1 MTTQKIAVPSNF
13 PGGLEGGRSEHFG
26 HCDLFT
32 IVTMEGKEIVN
43 VETLTPPPHGAGG
56 CLAPIAVL
64 QEQAIN
70 AIVVSGMGKR
80 PLAGFQ
86 EVGIQV
92 FWAPKESSDTVNAV
106 ITGLQEDRFQV
117 MAPVQACTGHNC
129 QAH

>member
-1 MTTQKIAVPSNF
+1 MTTRKIAVPSNA
-13 PGGLEGGRSEHFG
+13 PGGLAAERSEHFG

-32 IVTMEGKEIVN
+32 VVTLSGREIVG
-43 VETLTPPPHGAGG
+43 VATLTPPPHAAGG
-56 CLAPIAVL
+56 CLAPIGL
-64 QEQAIN
+64 LRDEQVA

-86 EVGIQV
+86 EAGIEV
-92 FWAPKESSDTVNAV
+92 FWAPQESATSVNAV
-106 ITGLQEDRFQV
+106 IAGLLEDSFQV